1 MSATS
6 AKRGPGL
13 APAVEIA
20 VIFRTASWR
29 ARPPG
34 AANLCRRAA
43 RAAVAGALGDA
54 RGTWKARLRKVGC
67 ELSIVLASDP
77 FVARLNRDYRG
88 KSGPTNVLSFPSGL
102 LDQSSKHGP
111 GAHGPVALGD
121 VVIAYGTV
129 AAEAK
134 AAKRPLAHHL
144 AHLVVH
150 GVLHLLGYDHLEER
164 QAQRMES
171 LEVAILRAIAVPDPY
186 LDAGSARV
194 A

>member
-1 MSATS
+1 MSAHH
-6 AKRGPGL
+6 AKG
-13 APAVEIA
+13 AV
-20 VIFRTASWR
+20 
-29 ARPPG
+29 P
-34 AANLCRRAA
+34 
-43 RAAVAGALGDA
+43 
-54 RGTWKARLRKVGC
+54 
-67 ELSIVLASDP
+67 
-77 FVARLNRDYRG
+77 
-88 KSGPTNVLSFPSGL
+88 
-102 LDQSSKHGP
+102 
-111 GAHGPVALGD
+111 
-121 VVIAYGTV
+121 
-129 AAEAK
+129 EAK